1 MVLLSLKT
9 RKRPVNRPIHSVDV
23 HTQVNPTQL
32 KVATSKSN
40 RNAQYLDYRAVMF
53 SKQSL
58 GLNEEFIIRFGPFH
72 RITHTLARATPIR
85 HAQTTLGDFQRFCQL
100 QLQPKSIA
108 KAMIIITL
116 HSGKDRRKLACIR
129 GLFQHCRELV
139 KNGVPFLP
147 ISIRNCFLAHCGDC

>member
-1 MVLLSLKT
+1 MINFSRPERRIRLHLGPCQNWKVRILVRKEVHSVVLLSLKT

-58 GLNEEFIIRFGPFH
+58 GLNEVSFSCNRSLWHIV
-72 RITHTLARATPIR
+72 A
-85 HAQTTLGDFQRFCQL
+85 
-100 QLQPKSIA
+100 IA
-108 KAMIIITL
+108 A
-116 HSGKDRRKLACIR
+116 
-129 GLFQHCRELV
+129 
-139 KNGVPFLP
+139 
-147 ISIRNCFLAHCGDC
+147 